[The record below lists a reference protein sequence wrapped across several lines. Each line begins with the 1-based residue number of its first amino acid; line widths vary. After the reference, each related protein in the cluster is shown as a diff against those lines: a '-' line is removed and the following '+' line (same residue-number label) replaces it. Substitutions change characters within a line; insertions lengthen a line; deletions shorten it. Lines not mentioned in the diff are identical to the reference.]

1 MSRKISEFI
10 SDDRQKTAMV
20 INRTQGGFRL
30 VLLDSYFETQQE
42 FFYNGLLEAEI
53 HAEEWVSNK

>member
-20 INRTQGGFRL
+20 ISRTEGGFRL

-42 FFYNGLLEAEI
+42 LFYNGLLEAET
-53 HAEEWVSNK
+53 HAEDWVSNK